1 MTFIDD
7 PRKWRLSMDGFTIK
21 TGWADEKKY
30 IARFPQLP
38 GQSLNNKAFE
48 EWVENA
54 CKICDLYNAD
64 LKRRDADGLGIVEDA
79 EALAVRK
86 IIEDETKGAPKALK
100 DFYSES

>member
-38 GQSLNNKAFE
+38 GQPLDNKAFE
-48 EWVENA
+48 EWVVNA
-54 CKICDLYNAD
+54 CKICDLYNAQ
-64 LKRRDADGLGIVEDA
+64 LPVVEA
-79 EALAVRK
+79 EAA
-86 IIEDETKGAPKALK
+86 
-100 DFYSES
+100 